1 MNRIRHLYAIV
12 GERSSDL
19 LSPALDARFAGS
31 SMHLLAVPSMQE
43 RAQRIA
49 MAARA
54 HGREVAVSALGHVH
68 DPEEIRRQLTVQ
80 ASMHEPAT
88 AAINLSGADALY
100 AIPAKDAF
108 KSRGHPAFAI
118 EQDTDW
124 LIWLSCG
131 PGNYESFNVADS
143 LTISQFLSLHGMQW
157 QGAMQSHRSP
167 NRHWNHVAFEFASR
181 APRARAEIA
190 ELNRLM
196 GQVNKD
202 LVVRQAPPPR
212 QSHPNLHWFIDR
224 MIHAGMADIE
234 EGLLRLAGTRELAF
248 AAGGWLEFRVFQA
261 VHALLQRGIVQDLA
275 SGVQVRGPDRIAAEW
290 DVVFLAN
297 NNLHIIEC
305 KARAGTLGN
314 SGVGMDSL
322 YKLEALTRLEG
333 LSAYSMLVSLARP
346 TETEAQ
352 RARRKGIETLT
363 LSGNGDV
370 TGRIERWIE
379 QINQAQPA
387 TRPPAAVA

>member
-1 MNRIRHLYAIV
+1 
-12 GERSSDL
+12 
-19 LSPALDARFAGS
+19 
-31 SMHLLAVPSMQE
+31 
-43 RAQRIA
+43 
-49 MAARA
+49 
-54 HGREVAVSALGHVH
+54 
-68 DPEEIRRQLTVQ
+68 
-80 ASMHEPAT
+80 
-88 AAINLSGADALY
+88 
-100 AIPAKDAF
+100 
-108 KSRGHPAFAI
+108 
-118 EQDTDW
+118 
-124 LIWLSCG
+124 
-131 PGNYESFNVADS
+131 
-143 LTISQFLSLHGMQW
+143 
-157 QGAMQSHRSP
+157 MQSHRSP

-212 QSHPNLHWFIDR
+212 QSHPNLHWFLDR

-370 TGRIERWIE
+370 TGPIERWIE
-379 QINQAQPA
+379 RINQAQPV
-387 TRPPAAVA
+387 TRPALVPEQVQSASALPPPRQPTTPFVPRGVKWEGPLDCQCRGLSKNTRKWQFQISGGRPFERGCLWETCDPLVLQQCLGIALKEGQVLHLHVLRIGNDNYRFHYLPPSQDNSR